1 MFKLLRFNPENNK
14 SANNQCNSND
24 NWAEQNTFNKVD
36 GQNTNNDCREKCNQ
50 YTDGEMTRLDVST
63 KETFNQINNFLS
75 V

>member
-1 MFKLLRFNPENNK
+1 MFKLLRFNPENNE
-14 SANNQCNSND
+14 STNNQCNSND

-50 YTDGEMTRLDVST
+50 YTNGEMTRLDVSI
-63 KETFNQINNFLS
+63 KKAFNQINNFLP